1 MRPKSRRG
9 CINESNLVKKVWL
22 TWRDNKSYDSARDIK
37 VEARWAD
44 ENRQVPKS
52 IWKAFFSTGENP
64 AIYFPAYHSMGQK
77 LCIKFGAQRPALS
90 NNCTYCRDGQG
101 GGGRGKLSKAQHSL
115 EKKIWDF
122 LSKIN
127 QPHESHLSYCWGG
140 MYTKMPFSNVHDC
153 FLLERGFLCFWVHW
167 VVVTIRGD
175 ETTWP
180 TESIP
185 TWGSKTR
192 IFRITSETKL
202 WKLSLK
208 LLSCLPNTSRARGLT
223 QQPSRPSAEVMLFG
237 WGPYRW

>member
-22 TWRDNKSYDSARDIK
+22 TWRDNKSYGSARDIK

-64 AIYFPAYHSMGQK
+64 AIYFPAYHSVGQK

-101 GGGRGKLSKAQHSL
+101 GGGRGKLSEAQHSL

-127 QPHESHLSYCWGG
+127 RPYESHLSYCWGG
-140 MYTKMPFSNVHDC
+140 NAYQNALLRCSWLLFVRAWFPL
-153 FLLERGFLCFWVHW
+153 FLSSLGGSHHLWWRNNLVHW
-167 VVVTIRGD
+167 KHSHVG
-175 ETTWP
+175 
-180 TESIP
+180 
-185 TWGSKTR
+185 
-192 IFRITSETKL
+192 
-202 WKLSLK
+202 
-208 LLSCLPNTSRARGLT
+208 
-223 QQPSRPSAEVMLFG
+223 
-237 WGPYRW
+237 